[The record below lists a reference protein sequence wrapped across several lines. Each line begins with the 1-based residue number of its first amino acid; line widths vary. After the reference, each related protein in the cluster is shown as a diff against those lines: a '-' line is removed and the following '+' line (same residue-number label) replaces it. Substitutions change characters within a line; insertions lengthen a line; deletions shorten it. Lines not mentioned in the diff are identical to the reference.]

1 MARNRGGDS
10 FVAHTESAV
19 APVKSSAICDY
30 VAPRFRETATPESII
45 STTCAPHSGRN
56 CRRSVRDQVVEFAG
70 HSLRTDCH
78 GRLDLADSR
87 GEFDGAVLHRSP
99 SVFAAGRHG
108 RPDL

>member
-56 CRRSVRDQVVEFAG
+56 CRRSVRPPFERLHYFSFSLPLNCFAT
-70 HSLRTDCH
+70 SLLAMTIQR
-78 GRLDLADSR
+78 GRRLL
-87 GEFDGAVLHRSP
+87 
-99 SVFAAGRHG
+99 AAGANG
-108 RPDL
+108 GGI